1 MVTIFQTYNQMQKK
15 IVFFAIIWLLFSC
28 KSDQLTNSYIYF
40 DQPQPLKV
48 KEISSFPKKYTV
60 TFNRDYSHFMKIES
74 NYVISI
80 QINRLEATKKQ
91 MDSLPNFEFKNNV
104 VYDKETQ
111 KAFKTYVK
119 NDSIQWETE
128 SPDTLFSF
136 ADNEIAKIYK
146 SNLFLNKEID
156 GKYLVNV
163 IKFDLSGN
171 KYLQLGTRNDFLKI
185 QNELQIA
192 FNPIVEKYDTIGV
205 VLNPSRS
212 DFRKLLQID
221 GFEYEKIYYFK

>member
-1 MVTIFQTYNQMQKK
+1 MHLKIIFP
-15 IVFFAIIWLLFSC
+15 AIICLFLSC
-28 KSDQLTNSYIYF
+28 RSDQLTNSYIYF

-48 KEISSFPKKYTV
+48 KEITSFPKKYTV
-60 TFNRDYSHFMKIES
+60 MFTRDYSHFMKIEP

-91 MDSLPNFEFKNNV
+91 MDSLPDFEFKNNV

-119 NDSIQWETE
+119 NDTIQWETE
-128 SPDTLFSF
+128 NRDTLFSF
-136 ADNEIAKIYK
+136 AGNEIAKIYK
-146 SNLFLNKEID
+146 SNLILNKKID

-171 KYLQLGTRNDFLKI
+171 KYLQLGTRNDFAKI

-192 FNPIVEKYDTIGV
+192 FNPIVEKNDTVGV
-205 VLNPSRS
+205 VLKPSRS
-212 DFRKLLQID
+212 DFWKLLHLD